1 MIEVRIDFDEI
12 DNIRELNYTYGNR
25 IAENIKEK
33 MLYFLSLKLNL
44 PPTHNWDTFKEFYQY
59 LHFKDCKNLNQKTV
73 GLAMMNF

>member
-33 MLYFLSLKLNL
+33 MLYFLSRKLNL
-44 PPTHNWDTFKEFYQY
+44 PPTHNWDTFKEVYQ
-59 LHFKDCKNLNQKTV
+59 
-73 GLAMMNF
+73 